1 MFTIYL
7 FVRFLKKKK
16 THYLVSFFFFFFIR
30 LFGMRDVSSLT
41 RDQTHSPY
49 IGSAEP

>member
-7 FVRFLKKKK
+7 FVRFLEKKKR
-16 THYLVSFFFFFFIR
+16 HYLVSFFVLIR
-30 LFGMRDVSSLT
+30 PCGMRDVSSLT
-41 RDQTHSPY
+41 RDRTHSPY